1 MKVNKKSNV
10 ALQLGG
16 VFLAGGV
23 FLLVFSILVEMQV
36 MAFIGLGLMFW
47 GAILA
52 LTRDGKYVESSLL
65 DASAQSMYLSID
77 RMLNEQKKTSQ
88 AYYLPAYPQD
98 VSLPEYVK
106 SLTDPT
112 VYITESFNGNVSLD
126 ELTAGRFFS
135 VKNGG
140 FFLASPGSGIVEVVE
155 RYLKLDLTKVSPTE
169 LCEVFP
175 KCLTESLNLA
185 KNAQMNL
192 TPDGGATFKATGI
205 LYDSLYSDK
214 KPRSASL
221 LGCPVVCAAASAF
234 AKSSGKMVVLGKM
247 ETFSNNTVS
256 VQFRFA

>member
-1 MKVNKKSNV
+1 MKINKKSNV

-16 VFLAGGV
+16 AFLAGGV
-23 FLLVFSILVEMQV
+23 LLLVFSMLLEMQV
-36 MAFIGLGLMFW
+36 MAFIGLGLTFW
-47 GAILA
+47 GAILT
-52 LTRDGKYVESSLL
+52 LTRNGKYVESSLL
-65 DASAQSMYLSID
+65 DTSAQSMYLSID
-77 RMLNEQKKTSQ
+77 RMLNEHKKTEK

-98 VSLPEYVK
+98 VSLPEYLK
-106 SLTDPT
+106 SLTDPA
-112 VYITESFNGNVSLD
+112 VYVSESLNGYVSLD
-126 ELTAGRFFS
+126 ELTSGKFFS
-135 VKNGG
+135 AKNGG

-192 TPDGGATFKATGI
+192 TPDGAAFKATGI

-214 KPRSASL
+214 KPKSASL

-234 AKSSGKMVVLGKM
+234 AKSSGKTVVLGKM
-247 ETFSNNTVS
+247 ETFASNTVS